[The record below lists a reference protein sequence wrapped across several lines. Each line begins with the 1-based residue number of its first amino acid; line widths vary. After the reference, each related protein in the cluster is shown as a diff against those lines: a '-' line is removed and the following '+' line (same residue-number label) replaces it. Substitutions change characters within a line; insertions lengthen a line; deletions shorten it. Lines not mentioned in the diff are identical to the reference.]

1 LETRKPIDL
10 LAIRDQL
17 KQEEQSKSLTENKT
31 SDSLSAEEIA
41 AYQKAER
48 EANIERL
55 RIENDDLRQR
65 LHIQREIH
73 VLEQQRLL
81 LENNT
86 RNLANEGQ
94 KQDTQ
99 ERKKYAQ
106 RIFWMLS
113 GWLVVVLFAL
123 VTSGLK
129 LWDFRLSDSILLALI
144 GSTTANV
151 AGFFFAVVKYLFPEK
166 NNTTLKEK
174 L

>member
-1 LETRKPIDL
+1 LEPKKPTDL
-10 LAIRDQL
+10 LALREQL
-17 KQEEQSKSLTENKT
+17 KQEEQSKSLVQN

-48 EANIERL
+48 EVNIERL

-65 LHIQREIH
+65 LNIQREIH

-81 LENNT
+81 LENHT

-113 GWLVVVLFAL
+113 GWLLIVLSAI
-123 VTSGLK
+123 VISGSGL
-129 LWDFRLSDSILLALI
+129 LEFHLSDAVLLALI

-151 AGFFFAVVKYLFPEK
+151 AGFFFAVVKYLFPDK
-166 NNTTLKEK
+166 K